1 MFADEPQQINDVHV
15 QFKVVFCC
23 FCCIPHVC
31 RNNLGAS
38 LLLLIFHPGVEAL
51 IFICQLNEIMFAKFK
66 CLYTIDMKTVYM
78 CP

>member
-1 MFADEPQQINDVHV
+1 MMCMYSS
-15 QFKVVFCC
+15 KLSSVVFVAS
-23 FCCIPHVC
+23 HMC

-38 LLLLIFHPGVEAL
+38 LLLLIFHPGVDAL